1 MHYNQTENY
10 LSSWNQEPLRRTKMA
25 DFQLLD
31 DQNVTLTLALEDA
44 EGNAVTGD
52 TLDAGSVTA
61 TFADGSEFTAVVSA
75 DQTTVLVTA
84 TGALTIDDVLTVT
97 GSLNGVALTPGT
109 LAFDVDASTATAIGL
124 TPGTP
129 VQNA

>member
-1 MHYNQTENY
+1 
-10 LSSWNQEPLRRTKMA
+10 MA

-31 DQNVTLTLALEDA
+31 NQNVTLTLALEDA

-97 GSLNGVALTPGT
+97 GSLNSVALTPGT